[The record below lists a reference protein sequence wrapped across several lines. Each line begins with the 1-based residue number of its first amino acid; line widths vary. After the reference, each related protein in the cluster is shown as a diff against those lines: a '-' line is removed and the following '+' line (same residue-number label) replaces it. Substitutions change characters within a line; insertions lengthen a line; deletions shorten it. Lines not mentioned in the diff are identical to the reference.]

1 MLGQRKL
8 TCKLGHI
15 SAYADTI
22 ISYIFLFK
30 KKKNRIRFHSTHLN
44 QRIAQTRTGEEKE
57 RKGKWGGG
65 AEIKK
70 IFLSVNT
77 NLCNGKRNG
86 AVKGAGSSHD
96 EKHSVSQG

>member
-30 KKKNRIRFHSTHLN
+30 NKINRIRFHSTHLN

-57 RKGKWGGG
+57 RKGKERKVGWGGG
-65 AEIKK
+65 
-70 IFLSVNT
+70 
-77 NLCNGKRNG
+77 RNQEDFFER
-86 AVKGAGSSHD
+86 KY
-96 EKHSVSQG
+96 KLM